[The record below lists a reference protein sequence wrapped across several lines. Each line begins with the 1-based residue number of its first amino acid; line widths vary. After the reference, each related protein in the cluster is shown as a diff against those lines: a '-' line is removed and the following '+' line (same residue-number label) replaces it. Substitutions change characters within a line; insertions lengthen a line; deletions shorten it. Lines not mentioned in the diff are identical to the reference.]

1 MKTSNFI
8 YSPTDLSYQGRMR
21 ILAAIVQPE
30 IIARILTHR
39 GLPARAPPIEPPDP
53 ELLEAST
60 PDLP

>member
-1 MKTSNFI
+1 MRRVFLV
-8 YSPTDLSYQGRMR
+8 DLLECSRCQGRMR

-39 GLPARAPPIEPPDP
+39 SLPARAPPIEPPDP